1 MERNTD
7 MHGQSRLQ
15 KRGAVYYFRAMIPK
29 DLHVLYGRKE
39 IVYSLKT
46 KDAREARRLARQASV
61 TLDAEFEAR
70 RGQRPP
76 ERPRTLSVLDEATIR
91 GLCDTWRH
99 ECLSGD
105 VWSRAQGLSD
115 AEYEEGRARRTETL
129 EALREILAKGRLERI
144 IPALQQFLYLIN
156 LDFCGPPED
165 LRRLAWTFLETAIET
180 HQAIMCRDEG
190 EVVPTPPAPRPVS
203 IQASCGV
210 PDIGNGLPFAACF
223 EIWKA
228 AVTDRPT
235 KTIADFRAVMD
246 DFVAWAGNRA
256 VSQYTS
262 EDAYGYADY
271 VKKRDGLEPETVD
284 KKLTYLRAIYSAAKK
299 RHKTLPENPFSKIEV
314 PRDRIERTKR
324 LPYDLGD
331 LVKIFGAGTYTDG
344 DRFLGGGG
352 EAAVWLPV
360 LALYTGA
367 RLEELGQ
374 LLVADVC
381 NEYGIDYLSITD
393 LNPEADTGQADKRL
407 KNAASRRKL
416 PMHPELI
423 RIGFLRYVERLR
435 KMEEPRLFP
444 ELRPDC
450 HGKVTGNWSKWWSRF
465 RRKKL
470 GITSRL
476 KPFHSF
482 RHTFRDACRNA
493 GLDEEI
499 SDALMGHASGEKTG
513 RRYGRGYSV
522 AKLREAI
529 SKISYPG
536 LVIPLIVEDEHPG

>member
-1 MERNTD
+1 MERID
-7 MHGQSRLQ
+7 MHGESRLL
-15 KRGAVYYFRAMIPK
+15 KRRSTYYFRAAIPS
-29 DLHVLYGRKE
+29 DLQSLYGRKE
-39 IVYSLKT
+39 IVYSLRT
-46 KDAREARRLARQASV
+46 KDYREAKRLVRQASV
-61 TLDAEFEAR
+61 RLDEEFENIR
-70 RGQRPP
+70 RQRSP
-76 ERPRTLSVLDEATIR
+76 ERPRTVSILDEETVR
-91 GLCDTWRH
+91 GLCESWRH
-99 ECLSGD
+99 ECLATD

-115 AEYEEGRARRTETL
+115 AEFEGAKAQRSDTL
-129 EALREILAKGRLERI
+129 IALRDILAKGRLEKI
-144 IPALQQFLYLIN
+144 EPALRQFLNLIN

-165 LRRLAWTFLETAIET
+165 LRQLAWAFLETAIET
-180 HQAIMCRDEG
+180 HQAIMCRDQG
-190 EVVPTPPAPRPVS
+190 EIVPTPPAPRPVS
-203 IQASCGV
+203 KQSSCEV
-210 PDIGNGLPFAACF
+210 PEIGNGLSFAACL

-235 KTIADFRAVMD
+235 KTIADFRSVME

-256 VSQYTS
+256 VAQYTS
-262 EDAYGYADY
+262 DDAYGYADY
-271 VKKRDGLEPETVD
+271 VRKRDGLEPETVD

-344 DRFLGGGG
+344 ERFLGGGG

-393 LNPEADTGQADKRL
+393 LNPEADTGQVDKRL

-493 GLDEEI
+493 GLDEEV
-499 SDALMGHASGEKTG
+499 SDALMGHANGEKTG

-529 SKISYPG
+529 SKISYPD
-536 LVIPLIVEDEHPG
+536 LVIPVIVEDEQPG